1 MLLLFHIL
9 ININFFTSTFE
20 YLIIP
25 FKTKKSIIDNTEH
38 NITRLFRSLLY
49 NNIYINLEI
58 GEPKRTIETFL
69 VSKDIDFY
77 VSEKTKGDAR
87 TNVSTPDVDDVG
99 CDLENF
105 FDKEHT

>member
-1 MLLLFHIL
+1 M
-9 ININFFTSTFE
+9 
-20 YLIIP
+20 
-25 FKTKKSIIDNTEH
+25 
-38 NITRLFRSLLY
+38 
-49 NNIYINLEI
+49 EI
-58 GEPKRTIETFL
+58 GEPKKTIETFL

-105 FDKEHT
+105 FDKDDSKSLVITDRIKSLYYGCKGYILL